1 MEVFVK
7 DKFYKKM
14 CKYPNFVQHH
24 ILKSIELLKEFPF
37 AHLDIKKLGGKD
49 DIFRLRIGNYRIF
62 FLLRESKLYVFDVEV
77 QKKAYK

>member
-7 DKFYKKM
+7 DKIYKKI
-14 CKYPNFVQHH
+14 CNYPKFVQQH

-37 AHLDIKKLGGKD
+37 AHLDIKKLEGKD

-62 FLLRESKLYVFDVEV
+62 FVLQEDKIYVFDAELR
-77 QKKAYK
+77 KKAYK